1 MAGESSADG
10 FPGENYTDR
19 CKREHEELLYSFLF
33 PQNKHHFI
41 EITLVIVY
49 KIFLPH
55 LNVCKQV
62 GCI

>member
-1 MAGESSADG
+1 
-10 FPGENYTDR
+10 
-19 CKREHEELLYSFLF
+19 LLYSFLF